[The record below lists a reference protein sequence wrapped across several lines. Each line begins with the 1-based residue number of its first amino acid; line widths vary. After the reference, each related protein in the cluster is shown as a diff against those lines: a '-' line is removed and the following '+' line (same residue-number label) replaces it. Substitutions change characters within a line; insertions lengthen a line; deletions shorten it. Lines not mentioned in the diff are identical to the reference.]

1 MFDTLVF
8 QQIGHESL
16 QDFITITAHV
26 CLYLSVLV
34 VVNLNLYSYFIMTQ
48 PDVTQDTKSQR
59 EILI

>member
-26 CLYLSVLV
+26 CLYLSALV